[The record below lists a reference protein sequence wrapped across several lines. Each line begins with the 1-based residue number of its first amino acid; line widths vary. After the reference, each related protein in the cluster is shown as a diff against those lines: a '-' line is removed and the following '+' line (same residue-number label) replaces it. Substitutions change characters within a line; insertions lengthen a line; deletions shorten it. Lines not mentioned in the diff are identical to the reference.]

1 VLFVFKPT
9 DTSKPP
15 LRLHASPKLLLFDP
29 TGSPQKYGV
38 YMFQGATHGTGS
50 AVTMMLCLSF
60 AGGDKNESDSDES
73 DEGDIR
79 INDMNEKDS

>member
-1 VLFVFKPT
+1 MRAPNSCCLIQLGPHKNTVFQ
-9 DTSKPP
+9 S
-15 LRLHASPKLLLFDP
+15 
-29 TGSPQKYGV
+29 
-38 YMFQGATHGTGS
+38 ATHGTGS
-50 AVTMMLCLSF
+50 AVTMLMCLSF